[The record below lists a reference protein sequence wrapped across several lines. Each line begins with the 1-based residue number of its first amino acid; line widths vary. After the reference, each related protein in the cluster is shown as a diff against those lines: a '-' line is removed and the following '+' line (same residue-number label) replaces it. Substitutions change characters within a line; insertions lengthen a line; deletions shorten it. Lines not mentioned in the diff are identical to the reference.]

1 MVQQLEFPLAKVNQN
16 EDIKAKDILM
26 IVCQMKIKSSIEKG
40 SLSLSLCALHIEM
53 EVFMYT
59 STIDQDSNRLRFR
72 AMPLC

>member
-16 EDIKAKDILM
+16 EDIKAKDILR

-40 SLSLSLCALHIEM
+40 SLSLCALHIEM